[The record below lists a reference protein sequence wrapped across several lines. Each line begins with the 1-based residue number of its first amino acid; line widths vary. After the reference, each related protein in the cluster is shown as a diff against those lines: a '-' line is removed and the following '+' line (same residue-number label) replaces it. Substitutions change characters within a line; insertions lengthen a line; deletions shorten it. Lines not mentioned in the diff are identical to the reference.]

1 MTSPLCPPKALRRKA
16 VWGPKRT
23 LAAILIAAFGLST
36 NAIAGSGKGSSDW
49 GYAWVPVIGPI
60 IGGVVGAWV
69 YVALW
74 TA

>member
-1 MTSPLCPPKALRRKA
+1 MSPFLAEFLGTTLRVRFGDVVVANVRLAHA
-16 VWGPKRT
+16 VLP
-23 LAAILIAAFGLST
+23 IP
-36 NAIAGSGKGSSDW
+36 GKGTSDW

-60 IGGVVGAWV
+60 IGGVAGAWV